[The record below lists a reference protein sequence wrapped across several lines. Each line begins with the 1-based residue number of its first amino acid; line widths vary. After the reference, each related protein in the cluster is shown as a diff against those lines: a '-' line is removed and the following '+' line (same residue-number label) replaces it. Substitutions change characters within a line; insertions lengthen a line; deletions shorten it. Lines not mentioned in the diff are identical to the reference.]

1 MTNEELAAIRK
12 RCEKAFT
19 ICTPGN
25 PLTGYSVRLRHGF
38 ADDLAYDVPAL
49 LDHIKELES
58 QLPRWIPV
66 KERLPED
73 SEKVLACVR
82 GLGMFALRFE
92 LDGPETISPWGTGF
106 YNIEC
111 VWVEGVTHWQPLP
124 EEPEE

>member
-66 KERLPED
+66 KERLPENWVGVIVYGK
-73 SEKVLACVR
+73 EIGVLNNGWTVD
-82 GLGMFALRFE
+82 GKWFDQTTI
-92 LDGPETISPWGTGF
+92 LDDI
-106 YNIEC
+106 
-111 VWVEGVTHWQPLP
+111 THWMPLP
-124 EEPEE
+124 EGPEE